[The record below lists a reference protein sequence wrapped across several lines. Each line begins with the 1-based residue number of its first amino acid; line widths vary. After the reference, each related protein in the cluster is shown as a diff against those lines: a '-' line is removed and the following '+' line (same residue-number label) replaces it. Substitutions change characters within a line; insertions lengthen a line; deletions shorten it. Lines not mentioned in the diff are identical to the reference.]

1 MTRMPLCKET
11 PLNKVVYSIH
21 VFLFYK
27 ILYIFTAFVS
37 NLMCQ
42 ILLQKYK

>member
-1 MTRMPLCKET
+1 MTRMFLCKET
-11 PLNKVVYSIH
+11 PLKEVVYSIH
-21 VFLFYK
+21 IFLFYK
-27 ILYIFTAFVS
+27 ILHIFTVFVS